1 MNRRKSWDRGSPP
14 EWVFEG
20 LKPDGSAKD
29 QNTWTYA
36 DENHAVSVGPAPAG
50 KRPSMT
56 KVSVPSPRKRWV
68 DKVEKDK
75 TEEDDP
81 QLNPGS
87 GPKQDRR
94 SSAEEAGPGLT
105 LSS

>member
-1 MNRRKSWDRGSPP
+1 
-14 EWVFEG
+14 
-20 LKPDGSAKD
+20 
-29 QNTWTYA
+29 
-36 DENHAVSVGPAPAG
+36 
-50 KRPSMT
+50 MT
-56 KVSVPSPRKRWV
+56 KVSVPSSPRKRWV

-94 SSAEEAGPGLT
+94 SFAEEAGPGLT